1 MQFKEENKMHRCLRL
16 FESLILDILLGVHLV
31 LYIVFT
37 THGAHM
43 DSVKGL

>member
-1 MQFKEENKMHRCLRL
+1 MHRCLKL
-16 FESLILDILLGVHLV
+16 FEPLILAILLGDHLV

-37 THGAHM
+37 THGAHT